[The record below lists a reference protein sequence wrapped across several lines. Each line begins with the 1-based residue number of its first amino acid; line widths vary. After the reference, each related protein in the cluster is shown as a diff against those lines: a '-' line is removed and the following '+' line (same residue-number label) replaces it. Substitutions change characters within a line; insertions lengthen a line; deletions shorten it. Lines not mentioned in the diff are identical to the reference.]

1 MPHLVALDPKSS
13 FTAPHVPCAIGDRPN
28 EEEGW
33 GGDTVTSRA
42 YLSVKPMP
50 MPPRQ
55 SQRQRQRQHEEAE
68 PVAVAEGQW
77 KRQQYFLLP
86 AAGRD
91 YQNECMKNYEM
102 VMCRCHAAAAT
113 TER

>member
-1 MPHLVALDPKSS
+1 MKKMGES
-13 FTAPHVPCAIGDRPN
+13 
-28 EEEGW
+28 
-33 GGDTVTSRA
+33 DTVTSRA

-50 MPPRQ
+50 MPPFGCHRRRQ
-55 SQRQRQRQHEEAE
+55 WQRQHEEAE
-68 PVAVAEGQW
+68 AVAVVEGQW